1 MPWVVREAVR
11 DLNRAVGRRWHAI
24 DPLLPDPAA
33 LPAGCGE
40 PLVVNGDSG
49 RIAGLGVCVHQH
61 VPPQSL
67 NQTWGAADR
76 FTLVPR
82 LPGQDITVA
91 TGQLLAQWRD
101 HLAGIGSARG
111 PDTSASVVWPSLDI
125 GGVAALLR
133 HGLQPLTVVAARTRP
148 NGPPPAPRRAYG
160 VTIREA
166 APADEEQVLD
176 LELRLIRYDM
186 HFGGPVW
193 RQATARLVREEVHGS
208 LERSAHNH
216 GAHNHGAHNHG
227 AHNHGAH
234 NHGAHPR
241 AHDHGAHDHG
251 ALDHGGTWTW
261 LAERNGRAVGLL
273 VAQPPQDAGWI
284 AGLTSRSPAAY
295 LQTMFV
301 EGQERGTG
309 IGAALV
315 RNLHAR
321 LDGMGV
327 AVTLLHHSQ
336 VNPLSAPFWYRMGYR
351 PLWTSWEA
359 RPASALR

>member
-1 MPWVVREAVR
+1 MPWVVRESVR

-24 DPLLPDPAA
+24 DPLLPDPAT

-40 PLVVNGDSG
+40 PLVVTGDNG
-49 RIAGLGVCVHQH
+49 RLAGLGVCVHQH
-61 VPPQSL
+61 IPPQSL

-82 LPGQDITVA
+82 LPGQDIA
-91 TGQLLAQWRD
+91 APADLLLAQWRD
-101 HLAGIGSARG
+101 HLAGTGASRG

-125 GGVAALLR
+125 TGIQALLR
-133 HGLQPLTVVAARTRP
+133 HGLQPLTVIAARTRP
-148 NGPPPAPRRAYG
+148 NGPPPPPRRAFG
-160 VTIREA
+160 VTIRSA
-166 APADEEQVLD
+166 GPDDEEQVLD
-176 LELRLIRYDM
+176 LELRLVRYDM

-193 RQATARLVREEVHGS
+193 RGATARLVRDEIRAS
-208 LERSAHNH
+208 LV
-216 GAHNHGAHNHG
+216 
-227 AHNHGAH
+227 
-234 NHGAHPR
+234 R
-241 AHDHGAHDHG
+241 AA
-251 ALDHGGTWTW
+251 AWTW

-273 VAQPPQDAGWI
+273 VVQPPAEAGWI
-284 AGLTSRSPAAY
+284 AGMTSKSPAAY
-295 LQTMFV
+295 LQTMYV
-301 EGQERGTG
+301 DGQERGTG

-315 RNLHAR
+315 RNLHAK

-351 PLWTSWEA
+351 PLWTSWES

>member
-11 DLNRAVGRRWHAI
+11 DINRAVGRRWHAI
-24 DPLLPDPAA
+24 DPLLPDPGT
-33 LPAGCGE
+33 LPTGCGE
-40 PLVVNGDSG
+40 PLVVTSDNG
-49 RIAGLGVCVHQH
+49 RTAGLGVCVHQH
-61 VPPQSL
+61 IPPQSL

-82 LPGQDITVA
+82 LPGQDIA
-91 TGQLLAQWRD
+91 TSADLLLAQWRD
-101 HLAGIGSARG
+101 HLAGIGAARG

-125 GGVAALLR
+125 TGVQALLR
-133 HGLQPLTVVAARTRP
+133 HGLQPLTVIAARTRP
-148 NGPPPAPRRAYG
+148 NGPPAAPRRAYG
-160 VTIREA
+160 ATIRA
-166 APADEEQVLD
+166 AGPADEESVLD

-193 RQATARLVREEVHGS
+193 RSATARLVRDEIRDS
-208 LERSAHNH
+208 L
-216 GAHNHGAHNHG
+216 G
-227 AHNHGAH
+227 
-234 NHGAHPR
+234 R
-241 AHDHGAHDHG
+241 ADP
-251 ALDHGGTWTW
+251 WTW
-261 LAERNGRAVGLL
+261 VAERNGRAVGLL
-273 VAQPPQDAGWI
+273 VAQAPQDAGWI
-284 AGLTSRSPAAY
+284 AGMTSKTPAAY

>member
-11 DLNRAVGRRWHAI
+11 DINRAVGRRWHAI
-24 DPLLPDPAA
+24 DPLLPDPAT

-40 PLVVNGDSG
+40 PLVVTGDNG
-49 RIAGLGVCVHQH
+49 RTAGLGVCVHQH
-61 VPPQSL
+61 IPAQSL
-67 NQTWGAADR
+67 NQTWGAAER

-82 LPGQDITVA
+82 LPGQDIAAVA
-91 TGQLLAQWRD
+91 GQLLAQWRD
-101 HLAGIGSARG
+101 HLAGVGATRG
-111 PDTSASVVWPSLDI
+111 PDTSASVVWPSHDVT
-125 GGVAALLR
+125 GVQALLR
-133 HGLQPLTVVAARTRP
+133 HGLQPLTVIAARTRP

-160 VTIREA
+160 VTIRA
-166 APADEEQVLD
+166 AGPADEEQVLD

-193 RQATARLVREEVHGS
+193 RTATARLVRDEIRDS
-208 LERSAHNH
+208 LA
-216 GAHNHGAHNHG
+216 
-227 AHNHGAH
+227 
-234 NHGAHPR
+234 R
-241 AHDHGAHDHG
+241 ADP
-251 ALDHGGTWTW
+251 WTW
-261 LAERNGRAVGLL
+261 LAERNGHAVGLL
-273 VAQPPQDAGWI
+273 VAQPPQAAGWI
-284 AGLTSRSPAAY
+284 AGMTSPAPAAY

-301 EGQERGTG
+301 DGQERGTG

-315 RNLHAR
+315 RNLHTR

>member
-11 DLNRAVGRRWHAI
+11 DINRAVGRRWHAI

-40 PLVVNGDSG
+40 PLVVNGENG

-82 LPGQDITVA
+82 LPGQEIAVTA
-91 TGQLLAQWRD
+91 GQLLAAWRD
-101 HLAGIGSARG
+101 HLAGIGATRG

-125 GGVAALLR
+125 GGVGALLR
-133 HGLQPLTVVAARTRP
+133 HGLQPLTVIAARIRP
-148 NGPPPAPRRAYG
+148 NGPPPAPRWAYG

-166 APADEEQVLD
+166 VPADEEQVLD
-176 LELRLIRYDM
+176 LELRLIRYDL

-193 RQATARLVREEVHGS
+193 RQATPRLVREEVHGS
-208 LERSAHNH
+208 LER
-216 GAHNHGAHNHG
+216 
-227 AHNHGAH
+227 
-234 NHGAHPR
+234 
-241 AHDHGAHDHG
+241 G
-251 ALDHGGTWTW
+251 ALDHRATWTW

-284 AGLTSRSPAAY
+284 AGMTSRSPAAY

-301 EGQERGTG
+301 DGQERGTG

>member
-11 DLNRAVGRRWHAI
+11 DINRAVGRRWHAI
-24 DPLLPDPAA
+24 DPLLPDPAT

-40 PLVVNGDSG
+40 PLVVNGDNG

-82 LPGQDITVA
+82 LPGQDIAVA
-91 TGQLLAQWRD
+91 AGHLLGQWRD
-101 HLAGIGSARG
+101 HLTGIGTTRG

-125 GGVAALLR
+125 GGVAALLA
-133 HGLQPLTVVAARTRP
+133 HGLQPLTVIAARTRP
-148 NGPPPAPRRAYG
+148 KGPPPAPRRAYG

-166 APADEEQVLD
+166 GPADEEQVLD

-193 RQATARLVREEVHGS
+193 RQATTRLVREEVHGS
-208 LERSAHNH
+208 LERSAL
-216 GAHNHGAHNHG
+216 
-227 AHNHGAH
+227 
-234 NHGAHPR
+234 
-241 AHDHGAHDHG
+241 DHGA
-251 ALDHGGTWTW
+251 TWTW

-284 AGLTSRSPAAY
+284 AGMTSGSPAAY

>member
-11 DLNRAVGRRWHAI
+11 DINRAVGRRWLAL
-24 DPLLPDPAA
+24 DPLLPDPSA

-40 PLVVNGDSG
+40 PLVVTGDSG
-49 RIAGLGVCVHQH
+49 RLTGLGICVHQH
-61 VPPQSL
+61 IPPQSL

-76 FTLVPR
+76 FTLVAR
-82 LPGQDITVA
+82 VSGQDAAAPTD
-91 TGQLLAQWRD
+91 LLLGQWRD
-101 HLAGIGSARG
+101 HLAGVGATRG

-125 GGVAALLR
+125 TGVQALLR
-133 HGLQPLTVVAARTRP
+133 HGLQPLTVIAARTRP
-148 NGPPPAPRRAYG
+148 KTGPPPGVPRGAYG
-160 VTIREA
+160 VTIRPA
-166 APADEEQVLD
+166 GPADEEQVLD

-193 RQATARLVREEVHGS
+193 RPSTARLVRDEIQT
-208 LERSAHNH
+208 
-216 GAHNHGAHNHG
+216 
-227 AHNHGAH
+227 
-234 NHGAHPR
+234 
-241 AHDHGAHDHG
+241 
-251 ALDHGGTWTW
+251 ALARPASWTW

-273 VAQPPQDAGWI
+273 VGQPPKEAGWI
-284 AGLTSRSPAAY
+284 AGMTSQAPAAY

-301 EGQERGTG
+301 DQSERGTG
-309 IGAALV
+309 IAAALV

-321 LDGMGV
+321 LDAAGV
-327 AVTLLHHSQ
+327 DVTLLHHSQ

>member
-11 DLNRAVGRRWHAI
+11 DVNRAVGRRWHAI
-24 DPLLPDPAA
+24 DPLLPDPGT
-33 LPAGCGE
+33 LPTGCGE
-40 PLVVNGDSG
+40 PLVVTGDNG
-49 RIAGLGVCVHQH
+49 RLAALGVCVHQH

-82 LPGQDITVA
+82 LPGQDIA
-91 TGQLLAQWRD
+91 AAADLLLTQWRD
-101 HLAGIGSARG
+101 HLAGVGATRG
-111 PDTSASVVWPSLDI
+111 PDTSASVVWPSMDI
-125 GGVAALLR
+125 TGVHALLR
-133 HGLQPLTVVAARTRP
+133 HGLQPLTVIAARTRP
-148 NGPPPAPRRAYG
+148 NGPPSPPRRAYG
-160 VTIREA
+160 ATIRPA
-166 APADEEQVLD
+166 GPADEEPVLD

-193 RQATARLVREEVHGS
+193 RTATAKLVRDEIRDS
-208 LERSAHNH
+208 LARPDS
-216 GAHNHGAHNHG
+216 
-227 AHNHGAH
+227 
-234 NHGAHPR
+234 
-241 AHDHGAHDHG
+241 
-251 ALDHGGTWTW
+251 WTW
-261 LAERNGRAVGLL
+261 LAERNGQAVGLL

-284 AGLTSRSPAAY
+284 AGMTSRSPAAY

-321 LDGMGV
+321 LDGMAV

-359 RPASALR
+359 RPANALC

>member
-11 DLNRAVGRRWHAI
+11 DINRAVGRRWRAI
-24 DPLLPDPAA
+24 DQLLPDPGT
-33 LPAGCGE
+33 LPAGCGA
-40 PLVVNGDSG
+40 PLVVSGENG
-49 RIAGLGVCVHQH
+49 RPAGLGVCVHQH
-61 VPPQSL
+61 IPPQSL

-82 LPGQDITVA
+82 LPGQDIGA
-91 TGQLLAQWRD
+91 PADLLLSQWRD
-101 HLAGIGSARG
+101 HLAGIGAARG
-111 PDTSASVVWPSLDI
+111 PDTSASVVWPSMDI
-125 GGVAALLR
+125 TGIQALLR
-133 HGLQPLTVVAARTRP
+133 HGLQPLTVIAARTRP
-148 NGPPPAPRRAYG
+148 NGPPSPPRRAFG
-160 VTIREA
+160 VTIRA
-166 APADEEQVLD
+166 AGPADEEQVLD
-176 LELRLIRYDM
+176 LELRLIRYDL

-193 RQATARLVREEVHGS
+193 REATARLVRDEIRDS
-208 LERSAHNH
+208 LTRTD
-216 GAHNHGAHNHG
+216 
-227 AHNHGAH
+227 
-234 NHGAHPR
+234 P
-241 AHDHGAHDHG
+241 
-251 ALDHGGTWTW
+251 WTW

-273 VAQPPQDAGWI
+273 VAQAPQEAGWI
-284 AGLTSRSPAAY
+284 AGMTSQSPSAY

-301 EGQERGTG
+301 DATERGTG

>member
-11 DLNRAVGRRWHAI
+11 DINRAVGRRWHAL
-24 DPLLPDPAA
+24 DPLLPDPAT

-40 PLVVNGDSG
+40 PLVVTGDNG
-49 RIAGLGVCVHQH
+49 RPAGLGICVHQSI
-61 VPPQSL
+61 PPQSL

-82 LPGQDITVA
+82 LPGQDVEA
-91 TGQLLAQWRD
+91 SADLLLGQWRE
-101 HLAGIGSARG
+101 HLAETAAARG

-125 GGVAALLR
+125 TGVQALLR
-133 HGLQPLTVVAARTRP
+133 HGLAPITVIAARTRP
-148 NGPPPAPRRAYG
+148 SLPPSVPRGAFG
-160 VTIREA
+160 TTIRA
-166 APADEEQVLD
+166 AGPADEEQVLD
-176 LELRLIRYDM
+176 FELRLIRYDM

-193 RQATARLVREEVHGS
+193 RGATARLVREEIRAS
-208 LERSAHNH
+208 LA
-216 GAHNHGAHNHG
+216 GPAA
-227 AHNHGAH
+227 
-234 NHGAHPR
+234 
-241 AHDHGAHDHG
+241 
-251 ALDHGGTWTW
+251 WTW

-273 VAQPPQDAGWI
+273 VAQPPQASGWI
-284 AGLTSRSPAAY
+284 AGMTGRSPAAY

-301 EGQERGTG
+301 DAQERGTG
-309 IGAALV
+309 AGAALV
-315 RNLHAR
+315 RQLHAR

>member
-11 DLNRAVGRRWHAI
+11 DINRAVGRRWHGV
-24 DPLLPDPAA
+24 DPLLPDPAT

-40 PLVVNGDSG
+40 PLVVTAGNG
-49 RIAGLGVCVHQH
+49 RLAGLGVCVHQH
-61 VPPQSL
+61 IPAQAL

-82 LPGQDITVA
+82 LAGQDVA
-91 TGQLLAQWRD
+91 ESADLLLAQWRD
-101 HLAGIGSARG
+101 HLAGVGAARG

-125 GGVAALLR
+125 TGIQGLLR
-133 HGLQPLTVVAARTRP
+133 HGLQPVTVIAARTRP
-148 NGPPPAPRRAYG
+148 GGGIPSARPRAAFG
-160 VTIREA
+160 VTIRDA
-166 APADEEQVLD
+166 GPGDEDQVLD

-193 RQATARLVREEVHGS
+193 RPDTARLVRDEIQAS
-208 LERSAHNH
+208 LARPA
-216 GAHNHGAHNHG
+216 
-227 AHNHGAH
+227 
-234 NHGAHPR
+234 
-241 AHDHGAHDHG
+241 
-251 ALDHGGTWTW
+251 TWTW
-261 LAERNGRAVGLL
+261 LAERNSRAVGLL
-273 VAQPPQDAGWI
+273 VAQPPQEAGWI
-284 AGLTSRSPAAY
+284 TGMTSRSPAAY

-301 EGQERGTG
+301 DGQERSTG

-321 LDGMGV
+321 LDSLGV

>member
-11 DLNRAVGRRWHAI
+11 DINRAVGRRWHAI
-24 DPLLPDPAA
+24 DPLLPDPST

-40 PLVVNGDSG
+40 PLVVNGENG

-82 LPGQDITVA
+82 LPGQDIAVA
-91 TGQLLAQWRD
+91 AGQLLVQWRD
-101 HLAGIGSARG
+101 HLAGIGAARG

-125 GGVAALLR
+125 GGVGALLR
-133 HGLQPLTVVAARTRP
+133 HGLQPLTVIAARTRP
-148 NGPPPAPRRAYG
+148 NGPPPPPRRAYG

-166 APADEEQVLD
+166 GPADEEQVLD

-193 RQATARLVREEVHGS
+193 RPATARLVREEIHGS
-208 LERSAHNH
+208 LER
-216 GAHNHGAHNHG
+216 
-227 AHNHGAH
+227 
-234 NHGAHPR
+234 
-241 AHDHGAHDHG
+241 G
-251 ALDHGGTWTW
+251 ALDHGVSWTW

-284 AGLTSRSPAAY
+284 AGMTSRSPAAY